1 MVPLRARHRGIRCG
15 SGEGPASMVEPALRG
30 ILGILREKQPMP
42 RTRGGKLVAGIE
54 SGPHRI
60 QFRRDALPTA
70 AGLRIS
76 ERAGRLGGKHPGCR
90 RGATPVSSLPLAAD
104 EYRPIGALPRM
115 SLTWRLA
122 SPARSPRAGF
132 CFSRSA
138 GGGSRSPQRA
148 IILPWGHHG
157 ASRDDRVHRAF
168 VQRQGKGRT

>member
-70 AGLRIS
+70 AGLIEGREYRS
-76 ERAGRLGGKHPGCR
+76 VPADWVGSTLDAGGARHRLVACRLRRTNTGPLGLCPGGLRLGGWQAPLDYLGRGFVLTGQREAAADH
-90 RGATPVSSLPLAAD
+90 RGAQSSTPGEPQ
-104 EYRPIGALPRM
+104 
-115 SLTWRLA
+115 WR
-122 SPARSPRAGF
+122 
-132 CFSRSA
+132 RSA
-138 GGGSRSPQRA
+138 AVRSA
-148 IILPWGHHG
+148 
-157 ASRDDRVHRAF
+157 DRPA
-168 VQRQGKGRT
+168 